1 MLVKW
6 IPNLLTISRGGL
18 AVLVLLACIKVT
30 YAQGCESTD
39 LTKEDCDSLAVMW
52 GRLALLAFISG
63 MITDYLDG
71 WTARVL
77 QAESRFGVWLDP
89 IADKILVA
97 AALAGLSV
105 TYQAWAIVVPAT
117 VIISRD
123 IFITGFRM
131 TPAGKSVVQV
141 SAFAKHKTA
150 LEMVAITLL
159 MLPLAWMTPTGAS
172 IPSDLADYLI
182 GILFVLPLWCASI
195 MSVVS
200 VVQYLNRAFRGA
212 DKA

>member
-1 MLVKW
+1 M
-6 IPNLLTISRGGL
+6 
-18 AVLVLLACIKVT
+18 LVLLACIKVT

-39 LTKEDCDSLAVMW
+39 LTKEECDSLAPMW

-71 WTARVL
+71 WTARVFR
-77 QAESRFGVWLDP
+77 AESRLGVWLDP

-97 AALAGLSV
+97 MALGGLSV

-123 IFITGFRM
+123 VFITGFRM
-131 TPAGKSVVQV
+131 TSAGKNVVQV
-141 SAFAKHKTA
+141 SAFAKQKTA

-159 MLPLAWMTPTGAS
+159 MLPLALTTPMVAS
-172 IPSDLADYLI
+172 NPKDLADYLI

-200 VVQYLNRAFRGA
+200 VVQYLKRAFRGA

>member
-30 YAQGCESTD
+30 YAQGCASAD
-39 LTKEDCDSLAVMW
+39 LTNEECDSLATMW
-52 GRLALLAFISG
+52 GRLAILAFVSG
-63 MITDYLDG
+63 MVTDYLDG

-77 QAESRFGVWLDP
+77 RAESRFGVWLDP

-97 AALAGLSV
+97 SALAGLSV

-117 VIISRD
+117 VIIFRD

-131 TPAGKSVVQV
+131 TPAGKNVVQV
-141 SAFAKHKTA
+141 SSFAKQKTA

-159 MLPLAWMTPTGAS
+159 MFPLALAPPTVAS
-172 IPSDLADYLI
+172 NPEDLADYLI

-200 VVQYLNRAFRGA
+200 VVQYLKHAFRGA